1 MWTSHLQTLIYWYVI
16 YWGMIWYGII
26 QNAQHWGANNTTS
39 LIAIFVLTSS
49 NTTHSE
55 HIKYID
61 EITIPYQPWYQEIWL
76 RTAICIFTTYQKVNE
91 MFVCCNNI
99 SKGQMI
105 ALCFPQ
111 FHSTLY
117 IPPISSFF
125 SLVPHHT
132 QSEWNKIVFYKSCS
146 VKKCL
151 SIRGVSL
158 ILPKSSFELVRPFQ
172 RAGETLH
179 SFPRSKSNS

>member
-61 EITIPYQPWYQEIWL
+61 EITVPYQPWYQEIWL

-117 IPPISSFF
+117 IPPISSFLLSSHLF
-125 SLVPHHT
+125 LTTHKVNETKLSFTRVA
-132 QSEWNKIVFYKSCS
+132 QWRNVSVSE
-146 VKKCL
+146 
-151 SIRGVSL
+151 VSAWFC
-158 ILPKSSFELVRPFQ
+158 PN
-172 RAGETLH
+172 LH
-179 SFPRSKSNS
+179 SN

>member
-1 MWTSHLQTLIYWYVI
+1 MGRLLTYRQHCLLDCPLCAHNVNFTSSNTDILICNILRY
-16 YWGMIWYGII
+16 MIWYDIWYKMHNMGV
-26 QNAQHWGANNTTS
+26 NNTS

-105 ALCFPQ
+105 GLCFPQ

-117 IPPISSFF
+117 NVHSTQISSFF

-132 QSEWNKIVFYKSCS
+132 QSKWNQKRCRV
-146 VKKCL
+146 
-151 SIRGVSL
+151 
-158 ILPKSSFELVRPFQ
+158 
-172 RAGETLH
+172 
-179 SFPRSKSNS
+179 